1 MNSVPAFVVIDDIDE
16 NRFLL
21 TKTLLRKF
29 PGSFIVECQDSSG
42 AFNAIAAHR
51 PAVIIVHR
59 SSDLDGLSL
68 IRELRR
74 RDAATPIIMVS
85 GRDTYPEALSAGAEV
100 FLNYDAWLRIGTV
113 AEEILTSKSAKPV
126 TQSPFLSAT
135 AGAMESNGLPR

>member
-1 MNSVPAFVVIDDIDE
+1 MKPVPTFVVIDDIDE

-29 PGSFIVECQDSSG
+29 PSSFIVECQDSTG
-42 AFNAIAAHR
+42 ALNAITAHR
-51 PAVIIVHR
+51 PAVIVVHR

-74 RDAATPIIMVS
+74 RDAITPIIMVS
-85 GRDTYPEALSAGAEV
+85 GRDTYPEALTAGAQV

-113 AEEILTSKSAKPV
+113 VDEVLNPTQGKPV
-126 TQSPFLSAT
+126 TQSPFLSVAAT
-135 AGAMESNGLPR
+135 GAVGRSL